1 MKIKSL
7 GNTSFDELYEAFGQA
22 FADYEIQLNK
32 AEHLAMLKRRG
43 FNPELSFAAFDE
55 DKIVS
60 FTCNGIGDFYGVPTA
75 YDTGTGTLKD
85 YRGQGLATKVFEYS
99 IPYLKQAGI
108 IEYLLEVLQH
118 NTGAVS
124 VYRKIGFEVNREFY
138 YFRPET
144 NQIRNEVKCISFP
157 YVIQSIDLNKYES
170 IPSFWDFKPSWQN
183 SMESINRS
191 PEGFSSL
198 GVFTDNKLIGYGVLE
213 LATGDITQ
221 MAVDRLYRRKG
232 IGSLLFA
239 KLLEANKLDSIKI
252 VNTDIECHSITAFLL
267 SKNIK
272 PAGKQ
277 FEMIKK
283 L

>member
-1 MKIKSL
+1 MEIKSL

-22 FADYEIQLNK
+22 FADYEIRLNK

-60 FTCNGIGDFYGVPTA
+60 FTCNGIRDFYGVPTA

-124 VYRKIGFEVNREFY
+124 VYRKIGFEVSREFY
-138 YFRPET
+138 YFRLET

-157 YVIQSIDLNKYES
+157 YVIQPIDINKYES

-183 SMESINRS
+183 NMKSINRS

-213 LATGDITQ
+213 PATGDITQ
-221 MAVDRLYRRKG
+221 IAVDRLYRRKG

-239 KLLEANKLDSIKI
+239 KMIEANKLDSIKI
-252 VNTDIECHSITAFLL
+252 VNTDIECNSITAFLL